1 VTLTRCFLSLAALGL
16 CLPSL
21 ALANTPDD
29 IQGLGARANAM
40 GGAGTA
46 LAEDFAA
53 THYSPANLAY
63 CRESSI
69 SLALR
74 HTIYELELDSDDPD
88 DPELKELRNQ
98 TRTTIGVCNRLPF
111 GFALGIVFGVGLQN
125 PMTLD
130 QGTLD
135 EQPQFLLHGE
145 PLEQLSIQLGL
156 AYKIVDQLSIGIG
169 ASILVNSG
177 LGIDANIPVVT
188 ADSETLSTRIR
199 WDLSPTA
206 SIIASAHVRPI
217 PELRFALTYR
227 SALFHD
233 LDAPATIEVNAAGA
247 FLDVPILIES
257 AAWYSPQQIAFGA
270 TYTLLD
276 MLTFAFDFSWQD
288 WSKHPGPFLVVTPNS
303 PPGEMTVADGLSYPP
318 REDYGFRDAFVPRL
332 GVEFRTLE
340 DKNLALRAGYSFRNQ
355 VAPLP
360 TQTSNLLDSAMHS
373 ISLGAGFDFGDDP
386 DAANPA
392 PGSPYVRGVDGRLNV
407 FVRVGHMK
415 RQTVDR
421 PDRAADD
428 VPLSNY
434 SFGGNVVDAGLE
446 LTLGWF

>member
-1 VTLTRCFLSLAALGL
+1 MTLKRSLVLTAAVLL
-16 CLPSL
+16 LPSV

-88 DPELKELRNQ
+88 DPDVKELRNQ

-130 QGTLD
+130 QTTLNA
-135 EQPQFLLHGE
+135 QPQFLLYGE

-156 AYKIVDQLSIGIG
+156 AYQIVDQLSIGIG
-169 ASILVNSG
+169 ASILVNST
-177 LGIDANIPVVT
+177 LGVDANIGLITDEDTVAT
-188 ADSETLSTRIR
+188 GIR
-199 WDLSPTA
+199 WNLAPTA

-217 PELRFALTYR
+217 PDLRLALTYR

-233 LDAPATIEVNAAGA
+233 LDTPANIEVNAGGI
-247 FLDVPILIES
+247 FVDVPIMIES
-257 AAWYSPQQIAFGA
+257 GAWYSPQQISFGA
-270 TYTLLD
+270 TYTALD
-276 MLTFAFDFSWQD
+276 MLTVAFDFSWQD

-303 PPGEMTVADGLSYPP
+303 PEGEVTLADRLLYP
-318 REDYGFRDAFVPRL
+318 REDYDFRDAFVPRFGL
-332 GVEFRTLE
+332 EFRTLE
-340 DKNLALRAGYSFRNQ
+340 EKNLALRAGYSFRNQ

-360 TQTSNLLDSAMHS
+360 TRTSNILDSAVHS

-386 DAANPA
+386 EAANPA

-407 FVRVGHMK
+407 FVRVGHM
-415 RQTVDR
+415 RSQTVDR
-421 PDRAADD
+421 PDRAAAGE
-428 VPLSNY
+428 PLSSY
-434 SFGGNVVDAGLE
+434 TFGGNVVDAGLE